1 MQAFTIINLLYMQI
15 FYVTLS
21 LQILFQA
28 ESQIVSSFFPNNI
41 ENLFVRT

>member
-15 FYVTLS
+15 VYVTLS

-28 ESQIVSSFFPNNI
+28 ESQIVSSFFLNNI
-41 ENLFVRT
+41 DNLFV